1 MHIYESLIIL
11 EYIRGVTIQ
20 KNTNAIDELDG
31 LPQNV
36 LLNCN
41 LPFL

>member
-31 LPQNV
+31 LPSKM
-36 LLNCN
+36 CY
-41 LPFL
+41 